1 MDKIYRLGFLLIV
14 TDIGTVW
21 LRSSIGKIT
30 GGKFVATLAPT
41 LDKFS
46 SNNPN
51 SWYADFLKGMVIPN
65 SNFFGNLIMWGEFLS
80 AVSIIL
86 GSLYFLLNKKE
97 NRIVEYLFLIGL
109 IGGILL
115 NFNFYFASGWMSPS
129 TESLN
134 LLMFVIQ
141 LIGAVVFGKIILKE
155 RK

>member
-1 MDKIYRLGFLLIV
+1 MDRLYRTAFTLVLLV
-14 TDIGTVW
+14 IGLDW
-21 LRSSIGKIT
+21 LRSSVGKIT
-30 GGKFVATLAPT
+30 GGKFVATLAST
-41 LDKFS
+41 LNKFT

-51 SWYADFLKGMVIPN
+51 TWYTDFLKGTVIPN
-65 SNFFGNLIMWGEFLS
+65 SNFFGNLVMWGEFLS

-97 NRIVEYLFLIGL
+97 NRIVEYIFFIGL

-141 LIGAVVFGKIILKE
+141 LIGVVVFGKVILKE